1 MSNAFT
7 NLKFAVC
14 DYSKYQL
21 KEAEV
26 KKIISA
32 ASTYEYPDS
41 FKYICFYYTGHGGSC
56 NGDPFILDKN
66 DDRLFVMKEIVS
78 PFYPENA
85 QHLGQRI
92 RLFFFDC
99 CLSKPYALKKS
110 RSEESPLLLSAR
122 GNSLIAFSTAMKS
135 DSKLDC
141 NGSYWTRFLSKNLTL
156 DKPLSTILDLTHEE
170 TVSFCREKFKTQED
184 IQGPHY
190 ISCVGPVHLK
200 S

>member
-1 MSNAFT
+1 MSNAFK

-21 KEAEV
+21 KKAEV
-26 KKIISA
+26 KKIINA

-41 FKYICFYYTGHGGSC
+41 FQYICFYYTGHGGCC
-56 NGDPFILDKN
+56 NGDPFISDKN
-66 DDRLFVMKEIVS
+66 NDRVFVMKEIVS
-78 PFYPENA
+78 PFYSENA

-92 RLFFFDC
+92 RLFFLDC

-135 DSKLDC
+135 DSKLNC
-141 NGSYWTRFLSKNLTL
+141 NGSYWTHFLSKNLTS
-156 DKPLSTILDLTHEE
+156 DKPLSTILDVTHEE
-170 TVSFCREKFKTQED
+170 TVTFCREKFKIQED
-184 IQGPHY
+184 IQRPHY
-190 ISCVGPVHLK
+190 MSCVGPVHLK